1 MYTPLICICNI
12 YWVKYRILSLKWY
25 SKILCH
31 IFSHFSYWNSTMFW
45 LVSHFF
51 IFINRCQKLS
61 LWKMESPIFCYL
73 HCVKILGLFTTFFS
87 ISFAYFSLANFCLL
101 PHQSSTLVLK
111 CVYTPLICI
120 CNIPWVKYS
129 ILSLNWYSKILCHI
143 FSHFSYWNSTMFW
156 LVSHFFIFI
165 NRCQKLSLWKMESP
179 ILCYLH
185 CVKILGL
192 FTTLFLLVLLILV

>member
-1 MYTPLICICNI
+1 M
-12 YWVKYRILSLKWY
+12 
-25 SKILCH
+25 SKIEFMKDGITYFL
-31 IFSHFSYWNSTMFW
+31 
-45 LVSHFF
+45 
-51 IFINRCQKLS
+51 
-61 LWKMESPIFCYL
+61 
-73 HCVKILGLFTTFFS
+73 LFTLCEDIRTIPYPFS
-87 ISFAYFSLANFCLL
+87 LSFAYFCLANFCLL
-101 PHQSSTLVLK
+101 AHQSSTLVLK

-129 ILSLNWYSKILCHI
+129 ILSLKWYSKILCHI

-185 CVKILGL
+185 CVKI
-192 FTTLFLLVLLILV
+192 